1 MKPSTQDRS
10 DDPSLTE
17 AARHLVLPAGIVSTG
32 WPAVLAICLTL
43 QLMFDRWQDGLG
55 RALLGKGKD
64 GLYAADYAV
73 ISIPRQVGKT
83 YLLGAIVMALCIAT
97 PKTLVLW
104 TAHRSATAQDTFRD
118 LKALAQLPTLK
129 HHIAGVYDSGDR
141 REVVFT
147 NGSRIAFGARER
159 GFGRGFKKVAI
170 LIFDEAQILTDKGLD
185 DMVPT
190 TNRHPN
196 PLIILAGT
204 PPKPTDP
211 GEAFTRLRA
220 EALSGESDSVLYVE
234 MSADEDADPRDRGQW
249 KIANPSHPK
258 HTPVR
263 AMLRMLKLLGVESF
277 LREGLGIWDG
287 SATIGVL
294 PAGSWGML
302 ANEKRKPPKKPAALG
317 IASDLD
323 QVWLSLSAVG
333 GGKRRHVGPL
343 MRVRVD
349 KGRADFVAEVARLQ
363 DKYGCPVAI
372 DARGPAAFLVP
383 DLEEAGVNLD
393 RGNLDDFVQACADF
407 LKAVSAGALWH
418 GNYEEL
424 NDAIDAAGWRMTGD
438 RRVFARKAGDISML
452 EAAAWALWIAQLNDY
467 DVADS
472 FL

>member
-1 MKPSTQDRS
+1 MLPS
-10 DDPSLTE
+10 
-17 AARHLVLPAGIVSTG
+17 GIVSTG

-43 QLMFDRWQDGLG
+43 QLLFDRWQDGLG

-83 YLLGAIVMALCIAT
+83 YLLGAIVLALCIAT

-129 HHIAGVYDSGDR
+129 HHIAGIYDSGDR
-141 REVVFT
+141 REILFV

-159 GFGRGFKKVAI
+159 GFGRGFKKVAL

-196 PLIILAGT
+196 PLILLAGT
-204 PPKPTDP
+204 PPKPSDP
-211 GEAFTRLRA
+211 GEAFTRLRT
-220 EALSGESDSVLYVE
+220 EALSGESEGVLYVE
-234 MSADEDADPRDRGQW
+234 MSADEDAAPRDREQW
-249 KIANPSHPK
+249 RKANPSHPK
-258 HTPVR
+258 HTSVR
-263 AMLRMLKLLGVESF
+263 AMLRMLKILGVESF

-287 SATIGVL
+287 TATIGVL
-294 PAGSWGML
+294 PAGSWGGL
-302 ANEKRKPPKKPAALG
+302 ANLKRKPPKKPAALG
-317 IASDLD
+317 IAADLD
-323 QVWLSLSAVG
+323 QVWLSLVAVG
-333 GGKRRHVGPL
+333 AGKRRHVGVVE
-343 MRVRVD
+343 RVRVD
-349 KGRADFVAEVARLQ
+349 KGRAAFVAEVARIQ
-363 DKYGCPVAI
+363 DKHGCPVAI
-372 DARGPAAFLVP
+372 DARGPAAFLIP

-393 RGNLDDFVQACADF
+393 RGSSDDFVQACADF
-407 LKAVSAGALWH
+407 VKAVMAGALWH
-418 GNYEEL
+418 RNYEEL
-424 NDAIDAAGWRMTGD
+424 NDAVDSAGWRMLGD
-438 RRVFARKAGDISML
+438 RRVFARKAGDISAL